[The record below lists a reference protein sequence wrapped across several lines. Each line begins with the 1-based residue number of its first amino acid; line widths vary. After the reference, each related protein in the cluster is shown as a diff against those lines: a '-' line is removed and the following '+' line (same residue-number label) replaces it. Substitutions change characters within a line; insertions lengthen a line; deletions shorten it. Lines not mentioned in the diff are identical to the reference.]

1 MKTLLANRIIAAT
14 AAAVALT
21 FAAGAAQAQTSQLTR
36 AQVRA
41 ELVQLQAAG
50 YNSARGEDTT
60 YPAQLQAAEQRVGQ
74 QQVAVR
80 TVSDEQGYGGS
91 VGGASA
97 SGTRHHHV
105 TLEND
110 GMKPVYFGQ

>member
-14 AAAVALT
+14 AAAVVLT

-41 ELVQLQAAG
+41 ELVQLQAVG

-97 SGTRHHHV
+97 SGTRHRHV